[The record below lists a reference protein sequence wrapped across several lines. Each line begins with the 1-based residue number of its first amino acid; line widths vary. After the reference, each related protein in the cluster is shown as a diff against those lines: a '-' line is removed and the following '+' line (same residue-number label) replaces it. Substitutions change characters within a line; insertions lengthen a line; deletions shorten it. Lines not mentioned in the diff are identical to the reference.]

1 MKSSFDA
8 TSWRRVGL
16 VVSSS
21 VLLLL
26 AAGCQTYQQQTAG
39 FTTATKTGSLA
50 AAVATINQKAAA
62 SKGSK
67 DEIVWR
73 LEQGATLRSAALADP
88 SLVPPPPGAQAA
100 DASKAGEP
108 PVPPRPPTP
117 DEVHRYYFARST
129 ASFDL
134 AEARVNDY
142 EEQAKV
148 KVGSEVGAA
157 LTNQA
162 TLPYRGRAY
171 DKVMMDTY
179 KAINYLQLGDKDRAR
194 VELNRALQRQRD
206 AVADNEKRIAAAQD
220 ESKKAKNGELKD
232 EKGQSAAYDSDKA
245 QQDPK
250 TSAGLQAALESST
263 VPLKPYGNY
272 VNPFAVFLDGLFFT
286 TLGEGGSDWERGR
299 KSFERVAG
307 MVPENPYLQEDLS
320 LAANVAEGK
329 AAEGLTYV
337 IFETGAGPF
346 RDQVRIDIP
355 TFLVSDRL
363 AYVGAAF
370 PKLRFNGDCIGTLG
384 ITAGGRSLSTATVA
398 SMDSVVA
405 NDFKNEW
412 PTIVTK
418 TIITTATKA
427 ILQATT
433 QKQLDDRGGA
443 FGSLLGK
450 VAGTVINSSTNI
462 ADTRAWT
469 SLPKEF
475 QYARLATPADRQ
487 LTITAGP
494 STQTISLEPGSVN
507 VVYVKSMTTASP
519 LLVSQFVLK

>member
-1 MKSSFDA
+1 MKYRSDA
-8 TSWRRVGL
+8 TSWRRVVFVG
-16 VVSSS
+16 SGS

-26 AAGCQTYQQQTAG
+26 AAGCQTYQQQTAE
-39 FTTATKTGSLA
+39 FTAESKAGSLA
-50 AAVATINQKAAA
+50 AAVATINKKADA

-67 DEIVWR
+67 DEIIWR

-88 SLVPPPPGAQAA
+88 SMVPPPPVAQAA
-100 DASKAGEP
+100 DAPKAGEP
-108 PVPPRPPTP
+108 PVPPPPP
-117 DEVHRYYFARST
+117 KPEEVHGFYFAKST
-129 ASFDL
+129 EAFDL

-179 KAINYLQLGDKDRAR
+179 KAINCLQLGNKDRAR
-194 VELNRALQRQRD
+194 VELNRALQRERD

-220 ESKKAKNGELKD
+220 EAQKAKNGELKD
-232 EKGQSAAYDSDKA
+232 EKGQSAAYDSNKA

-250 TSAGLQAALESST
+250 TGAGLQAALDSSL
-263 VPLKPYGNY
+263 VPLKPYGDY

-286 TLGEGGSDWERGR
+286 TLGESGSDWERGR

-355 TFLVSDRL
+355 TFLVTNRL

-370 PKLRFNGDCIGTLG
+370 PQLKFNSDYVGALG

-427 ILQATT
+427 IIQATV
-433 QKQLDDRGGA
+433 QKQLDDRAGA

-450 VAGTVINSSTNI
+450 VAMTVINMFTNI

-487 LTITAGP
+487 LTITAGA

-507 VVYVKSMTTASP
+507 VVYVKSTATASP